1 MNRLATAS
9 IALAA
14 LLASAASAAAA
25 DLPADR
31 AVLIVSC
38 ADGNRPG
45 MQAVAEFLGTNN
57 SSEIYTARG
66 RIMAQVRS
74 ECGKANTATVAVVGR
89 KLESNAVVAA
99 NTAPRGR

>member
-1 MNRLATAS
+1 MNRLATTS

-14 LLASAASAAAA
+14 LLAAASAAA
-25 DLPADR
+25 DPIPADR
-31 AVLIVSC
+31 AVLIVPCS
-38 ADGNRPG
+38 DGNRPS

-57 SSEIYTARG
+57 SSEVYAARG

-74 ECGKANTATVAVVGR
+74 ECGKANTTTVAVVGR